1 MIKILT
7 FFFALLTLIL
17 SGCSSSI
24 RDAQEML
31 DLDHAKKI
39 EEQEL
44 KEEEE
49 AQELL
54 ALEAALAEEEAA
66 LEEGLKEDNL
76 QESPEEVEFA
86 ARNPFEIASTDK
98 SIEEFCLETLDNT
111 TDNIMLLVCKKVAQG
126 CTRGRDTGS
135 HIGILAEWLR
145 RQTRNLVGSALV
157 GSNPADVVVVAFG
170 FFLQRRWH
178 PSPTRVR
185 AARPCHASIV
195 QG

>member
-54 ALEAALAEEEAA
+54 ALEAALAEEEA
-66 LEEGLKEDNL
+66 
-76 QESPEEVEFA
+76 
-86 ARNPFEIASTDK
+86 
-98 SIEEFCLETLDNT
+98 
-111 TDNIMLLVCKKVAQG
+111 
-126 CTRGRDTGS
+126 
-135 HIGILAEWLR
+135 H
-145 RQTRNLVGSALV
+145 
-157 GSNPADVVVVAFG
+157 
-170 FFLQRRWH
+170 
-178 PSPTRVR
+178 
-185 AARPCHASIV
+185 
-195 QG
+195 